1 MQWGKI
7 TDATANDVLAG
18 DGEGALWGQITDA
31 TAKGA
36 GTTYKL
42 EVRGSAMGSDR
53 GCDCKGSW
61 DGILAGSGEGVQ

>member
-1 MQWGKI
+1 VQWGKI

-42 EVRGSAMGSDR
+42 EVERECNGVR
-53 GCDCKGSW
+53 SW
-61 DGILAGSGEGVQ
+61 M

>member
-42 EVRGSAMGSDR
+42 EVRECNGVR
-53 GCDCKGSW
+53 SW
-61 DGILAGSGEGVQ
+61 M